1 MQFLNEKRQICVF
14 RRKYVY
20 SAALVPARQP
30 ANLRWT
36 FRTHA
41 FTANDRGHVRTITLR
56 LFPAAACEVQCK
68 CKTYFATRPGPR
80 TPTGVRQE
88 MQTVFQQKHAAYD
101 RSLRQSPPAAAEW
114 AKPREIRR
122 GTRSSVAYEG
132 CLQAVPNNF
141 NTLTPKLLS
150 GGTRATRPTGPPRPG
165 APEYRESS
173 TKIAF
178 FGPTMRIS

>member
-1 MQFLNEKRQICVF
+1 MF

-20 SAALVPARQP
+20 SAALVLARQP

-41 FTANDRGHVRTITLR
+41 LTANDRGQVRTITLR
-56 LFPAAACEVQCK
+56 LFPAAACEFHCTCEQ
-68 CKTYFATRPGPR
+68 YFATRPGPR

-88 MQTVFQQKHAAYD
+88 MQTVFQQEHAAYD

-122 GTRSSVAYEG
+122 GTSVPAGRVGPLQYSYAETPVRSNARDPSYRTPSTRSSRIPRIVDKNSVFRPERAYF
-132 CLQAVPNNF
+132 LAPQSY
-141 NTLTPKLLS
+141 TPL
-150 GGTRATRPTGPPRPG
+150 
-165 APEYRESS
+165 
-173 TKIAF
+173 
-178 FGPTMRIS
+178 